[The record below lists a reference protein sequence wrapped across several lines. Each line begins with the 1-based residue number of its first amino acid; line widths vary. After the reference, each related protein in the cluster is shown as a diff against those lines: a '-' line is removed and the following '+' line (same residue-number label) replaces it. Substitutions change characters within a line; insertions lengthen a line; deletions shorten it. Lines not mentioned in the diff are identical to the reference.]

1 MTFLNRQN
9 VLKRWKVLWS
19 DQFNYVLLFFI
30 ELQSCMSRYTG
41 FEYNTTII
49 LSIYWLFFF
58 REDCQ
63 WCNFVF
69 INKYFPWKFKCFK
82 NTSHKFLFICIQLWN
97 KFGQIYIYYMKQ
109 LRKLTCCFLTIFFK
123 FMFFKDVI
131 NWYQIMNVC
140 WYFREYSK
148 KKSVQVIEI
157 QLRYQRQNRDK
168 FDPPNSLQ
176 WIIA

>member
-9 VLKRWKVLWS
+9 VFKRWKVLWS
-19 DQFNYVLLFFI
+19 DQFINYVLLFFI

-49 LSIYWLFFF
+49 LSIYWLFF

-123 FMFFKDVI
+123 TPVSSCF
-131 NWYQIMNVC
+131 
-140 WYFREYSK
+140 SK
-148 KKSVQVIEI
+148 TSLIDTKYWTFVGTFENILKKISPS
-157 QLRYQRQNRDK
+157 NRD
-168 FDPPNSLQ
+168 PVTLPAAEP
-176 WIIA
+176 W